1 MSILSS
7 LLGITKGQPTQT
19 IPTGVQTQE
28 IAKEVAPFIKDILG
42 KGQALYKQ
50 RTEEGFVPFEGKT
63 LADVTTEQ
71 QQAQEGIRGLVGTQA
86 PSFEE
91 ARGLVRGTT
100 AKPTV
105 EGLQEFMSPYQQA
118 VIDVEKRRAQEAFER
133 DTLPKVRQAQI
144 ASGAF
149 GGTRGTLLEA
159 LALQDQARLLSDIE
173 ARGQQQAFES
183 AQRAF
188 EAQKQREAQAAQGL
202 SGLAQTQFG
211 QATRELGQLEA
222 VGREQQQREQQLLD
236 ESYQRFLRE
245 RAFPEQQLAQYQ
257 GIVTGASPLIGTSTV
272 QRTPQQFQPSPLA
285 SALGTAAQ
293 VADIY
298 GTFSRANQ
306 PNLFLSPTK
315 EGGQVVPA
323 EGGGGLSIL
332 IKMIRAQKGKGGDPR
347 SKRSKEIRTKIQQE
361 DVTDMLEAFEKSGLP
376 TIKKQQ
382 GKQVYQ
388 DDFINIEDDNT
399 GLLSGDTRANR
410 LVKMLLE
417 NLGEGTKKIGRAA
430 KSIPANI
437 YQMAT
442 DVTNPTVEFL
452 SGLGRDEEISLPDKT
467 IFTEGSLKQSLKNQ
481 SPVVVSDMSKENTE
495 AMNDLSNSMISSA
508 AASELNTGGIKENLT
523 STGKIDE
530 LIGKQQGELST
541 AEDKLTEMI
550 GKIGT
555 PTESEKKLENLQ
567 MANLT
572 ALSKEAAQDKLS
584 AALRGFA
591 KGALSPKIGRGG
603 FVADFQSGLLESQKE
618 LSKLKGADAK
628 VRAAG
633 INLFKDKVNKEA
645 KDEVTKLNLQLKKG
659 TISIEKYKA
668 AIEGLKAK
676 NSAALLGIQL
686 SGNKDT
692 ELKNAV
698 ALLESGFYSE
708 NPTEGI
714 KFIDGLT
721 FQSAEVRQMLKNNYG
736 LSKQKPSDNKD
747 DKNTNLK
754 DADKIKL
761 TR

>member
-7 LLGITKGQPTQT
+7 LLGITRGEPTQT

-50 RTEEGFVPFEGKT
+50 RMEEGFVPFEGKT
-63 LADVTTEQ
+63 LADVTAEQ

-86 PSFEE
+86 PAFEE

-100 AKPTV
+100 AKPTA

-173 ARGQQQAFES
+173 TQGRQRAFES

-257 GIVTGASPLIGTSTV
+257 GVVTGASPLIGATRTV
-272 QRTPQQFQPSPLA
+272 RAPQQFQPSPLA

-306 PNLFLSPTK
+306 PNVFLNRSK
-315 EGGQVVPA
+315 EGGPVVPA
-323 EGGGGLSIL
+323 EGGGGLSVL
-332 IKMIRAQKGKGGDPR
+332 IKMSKNKPGVQQK
-347 SKRSKEIRTKIQQE
+347 
-361 DVTDMLEAFEKSGLP
+361 DVTEMLDVFEKSGLP

-382 GKQVYQ
+382 GKKVFE
-388 DDFINIEDDNT
+388 DDFMNVEDDNT

-430 KSIPANI
+430 SRVPADI
-437 YQMAT
+437 YQ
-442 DVTNPTVEFL
+442 P
-452 SGLGRDEEISLPDKT
+452 
-467 IFTEGSLKQSLKNQ
+467 Q
-481 SPVVVSDMSKENTE
+481 
-495 AMNDLSNSMISSA
+495 
-508 AASELNTGGIKENLT
+508 
-523 STGKIDE
+523 
-530 LIGKQQGELST
+530 
-541 AEDKLTEMI
+541 
-550 GKIGT
+550 
-555 PTESEKKLENLQ
+555 
-567 MANLT
+567 
-572 ALSKEAAQDKLS
+572 
-584 AALRGFA
+584 
-591 KGALSPKIGRGG
+591 
-603 FVADFQSGLLESQKE
+603 
-618 LSKLKGADAK
+618 
-628 VRAAG
+628 RAC
-633 INLFKDKVNKEA
+633 
-645 KDEVTKLNLQLKKG
+645 
-659 TISIEKYKA
+659 
-668 AIEGLKAK
+668 
-676 NSAALLGIQL
+676 
-686 SGNKDT
+686 
-692 ELKNAV
+692 
-698 ALLESGFYSE
+698 
-708 NPTEGI
+708 
-714 KFIDGLT
+714 
-721 FQSAEVRQMLKNNYG
+721 R
-736 LSKQKPSDNKD
+736 
-747 DKNTNLK
+747 
-754 DADKIKL
+754 L
-761 TR
+761 TRRHK

>member
-7 LLGITKGQPTQT
+7 LLGITRGEPTQT

-50 RTEEGFVPFEGKT
+50 RMEEGFVPFEGKT
-63 LADVTTEQ
+63 LADVTAEQ

-86 PSFEE
+86 PAFEE

-100 AKPTV
+100 AKPTA

-257 GIVTGASPLIGTSTV
+257 GVVTGASPLIGATRTV
-272 QRTPQQFQPSPLA
+272 RAPQQFQPSPLA

-298 GTFSRANQ
+298 GTFSRAQQ
-306 PNLFLSPTK
+306 PNVSLFSK
-315 EGGQVVPA
+315 EGGPVVPA

-347 SKRSKEIRTKIQQE
+347 SKRSKEIRTRIQQE
-361 DVTDMLEAFEKSGLP
+361 DVTDMLDAFEEGGLP
-376 TIKKQQ
+376 TIKKADA
-382 GKQVYQ
+382 G
-388 DDFINIEDDNT
+388 FIDSDMKDRT

-410 LVKMLLE
+410 FVKMLLE

-467 IFTEGSLKQSLKNQ
+467 IFTEGSLKQLLKNQ
-481 SPVVVSDMSKENTE
+481 SPVAVSDMSKENTE
-495 AMNDLSNSMISSA
+495 AMNDLSNSMISGA
-508 AASELNTGGIKENLT
+508 AASELNTGGTKENLT
-523 STGKIDE
+523 STEKIDE
-530 LIGKQQGELST
+530 LTGKQREELST
-541 AEDKLTEMI
+541 AGDKLTEMI
-550 GKIGT
+550 DKIGT
-555 PTESEKKLENLQ
+555 PTASEQKLEDLQ
-567 MANLT
+567 MENLK
-572 ALSKEAAQDKLS
+572 ALSKETAQDKLS

-591 KGALSPKIGRGG
+591 KGALSPKIGKGG

-628 VRAAG
+628 VRAAA
-633 INLFKDKVNKEA
+633 INVFKDKVNKES
-645 KDEVTKLNLQLKKG
+645 KDEITKLNLQLKKG
-659 TISIEKYKA
+659 EITLQKYKA
-668 AIEGLKAK
+668 AIEGIKAK

-708 NPTEGI
+708 NPDEGR
-714 KFIDGLT
+714 KFVDGLT
-721 FQSAEVRQMLKNNYG
+721 FQSADVKQMLKNKYVDI
-736 LSKQKPSDNKD
+736 KQKSN
-747 DKNTNLK
+747 DKNTNLQ

>member
-1 MSILSS
+1 
-7 LLGITKGQPTQT
+7 T

-50 RTEEGFVPFEGKT
+50 RMEEGFVPFEGKT
-63 LADVTTEQ
+63 LADVTAEQ
-71 QQAQEGIRGLVGTQA
+71 QQAQEGIKGLVGTQA
-86 PSFEE
+86 PAFEE

-211 QATRELGQLEA
+211 QQTRELGQLEA

-257 GIVTGASPLIGTSTV
+257 GIVTGASPLIGATRTV
-272 QRTPQQFQPSPLA
+272 RSPQQFQPSPLA

-298 GTFSRANQ
+298 GTFSRAQQ
-306 PNLFLSPTK
+306 PNVSLFSK
-315 EGGQVVPA
+315 EGGPVVPA
-323 EGGGGLSIL
+323 EDGGGLSIL

-347 SKRSKEIRTKIQQE
+347 SKRSKEIRTRIQQE
-361 DVTDMLEAFEKSGLP
+361 DVTNMLDAFEEGGLP
-376 TIKKQQ
+376 TIKKADAGFIDSDAKLKGSVSSAIADYFGYGDPDKSTALGRLI
-382 GKQVYQ
+382 GKK
-388 DDFINIEDDNT
+388 
-399 GLLSGDTRANR
+399 GLGALLTLPGRYLLGDTRFVSEEDKPTVLGTDITPGG
-410 LVKMLLE
+410 LVQAYSEDLAQP
-417 NLGEGTKKIGRAA
+417 IGRL
-430 KSIPANI
+430 I
-437 YQMAT
+437 T
-442 DVTNPTVEFL
+442 ET
-452 SGLGRDEEISLPDKT
+452 EEKKVIRKAQSDN
-467 IFTEGSLKQSLKNQ
+467 EG
-481 SPVVVSDMSKENTE
+481 ENTE
-495 AMNDLSNSMISSA
+495 AMNDLSNSIISGA
-508 AASELNTGGIKENLT
+508 AASELNTGGTKENLT
-523 STGKIDE
+523 STEKIDE
-530 LIGKQQGELST
+530 LTGKQQEELST
-541 AEDKLTEMI
+541 AGDKLTEMI
-550 GKIGT
+550 DKIGT
-555 PTESEKKLENLQ
+555 PTASEQKLEDLQ
-567 MANLT
+567 MENLK
-572 ALSKEAAQDKLS
+572 ALSKETAQDKLS

-628 VRAAG
+628 VRAAA
-633 INLFKDKVNKEA
+633 INVFKDKVNKES
-645 KDEVTKLNLQLKKG
+645 KDKITELNLRLKKG
-659 TISIEKYKA
+659 EITLKKYQA
-668 AIEGLKAK
+668 EMEGLKAK

-698 ALLESGFYSE
+698 ALLQSGFYD
-708 NPTEGI
+708 NNKAEGI
-714 KFIDGLT
+714 KFIDGLI
-721 FQSAEVRQMLKNNYG
+721 FQSPATKQLLKTDYG
-736 LSKQKPSDNKD
+736 LSKQKSSDNKD
-747 DKNTNLK
+747 DKNTNLQ